1 MKIGIDIS
9 SVIYGTGVSHYTEKL
24 VENLLKIDKDNSYKL
39 FGGSLRRRGELN
51 SFIGS
56 LSGSFKSKIFPI
68 PPTLADLVWNRLH
81 ILPIEKLIGDINVFH
96 SSDWTQPPA
105 KAFKVTT
112 IHDLAPIRFP
122 KLTHPKI
129 HSAHKRRLEWVK
141 KEADRI
147 IVPSEA
153 TKKDMESYGFKTG
166 KVRVIPEASVIKP
179 VAFTDVARIKQKYNI
194 TGKYLLSI
202 GTNPRKNIGRIIK
215 AFDLVRAGE
224 DLKLVVIV
232 TPKFEVEQRR
242 GLRLVTDKLNQ
253 KELAAF
259 YTGAEVLVYPSLYE
273 GFGLPILDSFA
284 CGVPVVTSNLSSMVE
299 VAGSAA
305 VLVDP
310 YEVESIVEG
319 IRKAL
324 RGKIGLSRKGMARVS
339 KFSWES
345 TAIKTLE
352 VYKEAGYGTQ

>member
-9 SVIYGTGVSHYTEKL
+9 PVIYGTGVSHYTEKL
-24 VENLLKIDKDNSYKL
+24 VENLLKIDKDNSYTL
-39 FGGSLRRRGELN
+39 FGGSLRRSGELN
-51 SFIGS
+51 SFVSS
-56 LSGSFKSKIFPI
+56 LSGAFERKIFPI
-68 PPTLADLVWNRLH
+68 PPTLADLIWNRLH
-81 ILPIEKLIGDINVFH
+81 VFNIERLTGEIDVFH
-96 SSDWTQPPA
+96 SSDWTQPPSR
-105 KAFKVTT
+105 AFKVTT

-129 HSAHKRRLEWVK
+129 HSAHTKRLEWVK

-153 TKKDMESYGFKTG
+153 TKKDMESYGFKTE
-166 KVRVIPEASVIKP
+166 KVRVIPEASVVKP
-179 VAFTDVARIKQKYNI
+179 VSPHDVARIKRKYNI

-215 AFDLVRAGE
+215 AFDLASAGE
-224 DLKLVVIV
+224 DLKLVVIA
-232 TPKFEVEQRR
+232 TPRFEVGERR
-242 GLRLVTDKLNQ
+242 GLRIIADKLSQ

-284 CGVPVVTSNLSSMVE
+284 CGVPVVTSNLSSMPE
-299 VAGSAA
+299 VAGRAA
-305 VLVDP
+305 ILVDP
-310 YEVESIVEG
+310 YEVESIAEG

-324 RGKIGLSRKGMARVS
+324 RGKIGLVKKGFRQV
-339 KFSWES
+339 KKYSWEK
-345 TAIKTLE
+345 TAKMTLD
-352 VYKEAGYGTQ
+352 VYSEAKK